1 MVLLYSQ
8 MSLCFVNLIAGGK
21 FKCGI
26 KFYGHLNTDSFYTTE
41 REICCILFTLP
52 KCGQLQSFLNSPQ
65 EESSIAVNKPERIS
79 LVFITVNSIYGY

>member
-1 MVLLYSQ
+1 MWYKVLRTFEYLLY
-8 MSLCFVNLIAGGK
+8 LIQS
-21 FKCGI
+21 
-26 KFYGHLNTDSFYTTE
+26 SFYTAE
-41 REICCILFTLP
+41 REVCCILFTLP